1 MQKTIKAASFV
12 ENINASADFMGP
24 GAILTNMY
32 QAEIVDLVRRRFYLG
47 QRISQIPATGQP
59 SRYFEQ
65 TDIASAA
72 FTDPR
77 VIAPTPTQPKR
88 VERYLT
94 LKGIAGQINYSLF
107 DTEVNQQ
114 QGQFEFLEAKDLSDL
129 IDGVLKLHDQAL
141 WTGSD
146 TDLIVPTTNQ
156 YMGISGQIIRAPSF
170 GGVSQRSDIS
180 ASGSLVDA
188 IKTQVANMVAR
199 TDFEVRPSGI
209 YLNPLLGNL
218 FDQEAK
224 LSQQW
229 FNETEILRGVIVKA
243 IPTQVGPLPLIPDA
257 ALSVLPNG
265 SGGPASKKLY
275 SAFILSEEFVEY
287 HWLTSPL
294 PRVFQLGLLSN
305 LAAQFTV
312 VKFGA
317 VVAKGPQY
325 AHSVVTTER

>member
-1 MQKTIKAASFV
+1 MQKTIKAAVFV
-12 ENINASADFMGP
+12 DDINASADFMGP

-32 QAEIVDLVRRRFYLG
+32 QAEILDLVRRRFYLG
-47 QRISQIPATGQP
+47 QRIAQTPATGQP

-65 TDIASAA
+65 QAIPTAA

-77 VIAPTPTQPKR
+77 IIAPTASQPTR

-107 DTEVNQQ
+107 DTEVNSQ
-114 QGQFEFLEAKDLSDL
+114 QGMFEFLEAKDLSDL
-129 IDGVLKLHDQAL
+129 IDGCLKLHDQAL

-146 TDLIVPTTNQ
+146 TDLIVPTTSQ
-156 YMGISGQIIRAPSF
+156 YFGISGQIIRAPQL
-170 GGVSQRSDIS
+170 GGINQRLDIGNS
-180 ASGSLVDA
+180 ASLVDA
-188 IKTQVANMVAR
+188 IKTQVATMVSR
-199 TDFEVRPSGI
+199 TDFEVRPSGV
-209 YLNPLLGNL
+209 YLNPLLGDL

-224 LSQQW
+224 TSQQW

-257 ALSVLPNG
+257 ALSVLPGG
-265 SGGPASKKLY
+265 SGVAGRKLY

-294 PRVFQLGLLSN
+294 PRVFQLGLLAN

-325 AHSVVTTER
+325 AHAVVTTER